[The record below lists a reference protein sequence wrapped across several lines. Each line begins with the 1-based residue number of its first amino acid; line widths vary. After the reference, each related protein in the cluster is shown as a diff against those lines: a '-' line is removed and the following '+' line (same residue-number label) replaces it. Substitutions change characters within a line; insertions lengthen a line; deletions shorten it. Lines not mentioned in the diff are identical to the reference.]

1 MPSIVSTT
9 RAASSFGGSGT
20 YTITGVTSGNTVLVI
35 FELYTANTPL
45 ISVTDNQSNTYT
57 EDLTAT
63 SADGNNIYFYRA
75 SNITNAPTSVTID
88 WTGNAQITAN
98 IFEVSGLTNTS
109 PVDATVADT
118 TSFSSTT
125 TPSKSIT
132 TTTDNA
138 AVFAMLTM
146 GAGATM
152 TPDSGWSALPSSGTD
167 FSFIL
172 YDNDVGVAGSKT
184 VGGTL
189 GTSRGGRWTIA
200 AYKAAATATA
210 VKPAMHYARLRTA

>member
-1 MPSIVSTT
+1 MPTIVTTT
-9 RAASSFGGSGT
+9 RADSTFSGSGT

-35 FELYTANTPL
+35 FEIPTANTPL

-63 SADGNNIYFYRA
+63 SAGGNALYFYRA
-75 SNITNAPTSVTID
+75 SNVTNGPTSVTID
-88 WTGNAQITAN
+88 WTGNALVTAN

-118 TSFSSTT
+118 TNFSSTT
-125 TPSKSIT
+125 TPSQSIT

-138 AVFAMLTM
+138 AVLAMLTLTS
-146 GAGATM
+146 GTTI
-152 TPDSGWSALPSSGTD
+152 TPDSGWSALPSSGSN
-167 FSFIL
+167 FNFIL
-172 YDNDVGVAGSKT
+172 YDNDVGAAGSKT

-189 GTSRGGRWTIA
+189 GATRLGRWTIA

>member
-1 MPSIVSTT
+1 MPTVVNTYRT
-9 RAASSFGGSGT
+9 QSSFAGSGT
-20 YTITGVTSGNTVLVI
+20 YTITGVTSGNTLVVI
-35 FELYTANTPL
+35 FEIASGNTPI

-63 SADGNNIYFYRA
+63 GALGNSNYFYRA

-88 WTGNAQITAN
+88 WTGNALVTAN
-98 IFEVSGLTNTS
+98 IFEVSGLANTS

-118 TSFSSTT
+118 SNFSSTT

-138 AVFAMLTM
+138 AVFAWLTL
-146 GAGATM
+146 ANGATL
-152 TPDSGWSALPSSGTD
+152 TPDAGWSALPSSGSD
-167 FSFIL
+167 FDFIL
-172 YDNDVGVAGSKT
+172 YDNDVGAAGSKT

-189 GTSRGGRWTIA
+189 GSSLAGRWTIV
-200 AYKAAATATA
+200 AYKAASTATA